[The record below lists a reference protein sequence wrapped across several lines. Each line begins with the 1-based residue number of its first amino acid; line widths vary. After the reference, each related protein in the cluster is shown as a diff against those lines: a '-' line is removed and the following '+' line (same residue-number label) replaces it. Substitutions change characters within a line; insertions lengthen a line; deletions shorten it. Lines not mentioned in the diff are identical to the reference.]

1 MQAFALNRL
10 KTGGSFIYMQWPTIH
25 ITRPVLWLVRFMLL
39 YTALLAL
46 NRVPSSSS
54 EFLRESIVA
63 RDIVGR
69 YGHLSF
75 LTKSELSS
83 VIDYLANS

>member
-1 MQAFALNRL
+1 
-10 KTGGSFIYMQWPTIH
+10 
-25 ITRPVLWLVRFMLL
+25 MLL

>member
-1 MQAFALNRL
+1 MSDNGKSRA
-10 KTGGSFIYMQWPTIH
+10 I
-25 ITRPVLWLVRFMLL
+25 
-39 YTALLAL
+39 
-46 NRVPSSSS
+46 
-54 EFLRESIVA
+54 RESTVA

-75 LTKSELSS
+75 LTKSELCC